1 MKTHLIF
8 LLICLATIPAFADDK
23 AKNKDSKL
31 IEKKGDKEHIYNASY
46 EAVWAA
52 CVASAKENFAV
63 ETADKENGLITFQTG
78 ISMASNG
85 FRVGVSLLKLDDG
98 RVKVKANTQKKMQ
111 LVAWGAGGRI
121 ADKFFKSVDAAIEK
135 DAKR

>member
-1 MKTHLIF
+1 MKKAITLTLIM
-8 LLICLATIPAFADDK
+8 LALAGAASADDK
-23 AKNKDSKL
+23 SKSKL
-31 IEKKGDKEHIYNASY
+31 IEKKSDKERIYSASY
-46 EAVWAA
+46 DDVWAA

-63 ETADKENGLITFQTG
+63 ETADKENGLITFQAG

-85 FRVGVSLLKLDDG
+85 FRVGVSLTKLDDG

-135 DAKR
+135 QANK